1 MGIEAIPPTDLTDL
15 DHDAVIIRKSDKQSK
30 LNTLAFLGHYGLLSD
45 PPGLPRVD
53 PEKVKRFII
62 DHGLDI

>member
-15 DHDAVIIRKSDKQSK
+15 DHDAVIIRESDKQSK